1 MLQLSV
7 SDRGFVQV
15 PMKAIIWLDKV
26 FCTYCDR
33 YFACYLVY
41 LLFSMHR
48 PLEYSYGSG
57 SVQSLSMLTGKS
69 INQSE
74 LCVLKRLDGL
84 QSYVS

>member
-1 MLQLSV
+1 
-7 SDRGFVQV
+7 
-15 PMKAIIWLDKV
+15 MKAIIWLDKV

-48 PLEYSYGSG
+48 PLQYSYGSG

-69 INQSE
+69 INQCE
-74 LCVLKRLDGL
+74 LCVLKRLGGL
-84 QSYVS
+84 QLYVSL